1 MMAASGTRAGGPGVL
16 DQGPLLTSTDK
27 CASSALG
34 MFPSPPSLK
43 CKARFL

>member
-1 MMAASGTRAGGPGVL
+1 MMAASGTRASGPGVL

-34 MFPSPPSLK
+34 MCFPP
-43 CKARFL
+43 RFH